1 MSPSFAF
8 AFISLVTLFSVL
20 NANGA
25 IKQISLYE
33 TDITPFIS
41 TEMDRFLYSFQF
53 NKIGYSY
60 QTLSKSEEIIYEDV
74 KVPFHLSLPVMNSNI
89 DNGNLA
95 LVDIIS
101 ENEKKSDV
109 IFSINYDFSNSSIG
123 YHFENYTVTN
133 KKENYTSKESDINIE
148 CNLTI
153 GNLTYDIYSKVF
165 FNKINCIKYNN
176 YLSFGLCLGED
187 GKFYVEFKNNNNNII
202 FYRYEEMIK
211 NINNIKNYFLISED
225 KRLLSI
231 IFNDTNENITKLNTY
246 EIITNKNDKDIY
258 FKYLHT
264 VNEDEFLHSEEEE
277 IYDIKI
283 INTNTFVISTSLN
296 GLLLLFNNTENKYE
310 KINLDSNEL
319 VMNGQRL
326 QYQQI
331 ILVDANVIYGLVK
344 GFGIVLF
351 NIISINQRNS
361 SVISQYKIIHHS
373 KINDII
379 FYVHPFNGYKFIGLK
394 VSQEAPSIYTEFY
407 IELLL
412 SSSFFPQVNR
422 IYTSKYK
429 SSSISIIN
437 SEITDVFHLGFF
449 CSETNS
455 VFITRRAVLNSIS
468 TFDYLFNL
476 SDSFSFDTSYIT
488 NIVYPS
494 YVLQCEISTEG
505 TFRFILNQPT
515 EVCSESIASHLTYC
529 SKTFTFDVN
538 MASNKENI
546 VLIAMM
552 SIGLVTVLVIVLVF
566 LIASAVYSK
575 GFKDYSQ
582 FKINVNENLLNDRDL
597 IYQDKEEEKEKIK
610 DIIRE
615 VRRSE
620 TGNSLGSKEFLFK
633 KKLSSSKSVDIIC
646 SIERAGTDNN
656 SKKSS
661 EVIEMQRIVPITTTN
676 EIYTTNPVLLSSS
689 NKK

>member
-8 AFISLVTLFSVL
+8 ASLLTIFSAL
-20 NANGA
+20 NANDA

-33 TDITPFIS
+33 TDITPYIS

-60 QTLSKSEEIIYEDV
+60 QTVSKSDEIIYEDV

-89 DNGNLA
+89 DNGNLG

-101 ENEKKSDV
+101 ENEKKNNV
-109 IFSINYDFSNSSIG
+109 IFSINYDFSNTSIG
-123 YHFENYTVTN
+123 YHVDKYTVTN
-133 KKENYTSKESDINIE
+133 KIEGYSSKESDVNVQ
-148 CNLTI
+148 CNFTI
-153 GNLTYDIYSKVF
+153 GNLTYDIYPKVF
-165 FNKINCIKYNN
+165 FNKINCIKHNN
-176 YLSFGLCLGED
+176 YLSFGLCLGDD
-187 GKFYVEFKNNNNNII
+187 GKFYVEFKNKNDNLTI
-202 FYRYEEMIK
+202 YTYEEMLKDID
-211 NINNIKNYFLISED
+211 NIKNYYLISED

-231 IFNDTNENITKLNTY
+231 IFNDTKKNISKLNTY
-246 EIITNKNDKDIY
+246 EIITNKNDKDIF

-264 VNEDEFLHSEEEE
+264 VDEKEFLQSEDED

-283 INTNTFVISTSLN
+283 IKKNTFVISTSLN
-296 GLLLLFNNTENKYE
+296 GLLLLYNNTENKYE
-310 KINLDSNEL
+310 KINLDSNKL
-319 VMNGQRL
+319 VINGQRL
-326 QYQQI
+326 KYQQI
-331 ILVDANVIYGLVK
+331 IVIDANVIYGLVK
-344 GFGIVLF
+344 EFGIVLF
-351 NIISINQRNS
+351 NIISINQKNA
-361 SVISQYKIIHHS
+361 SVKSQYKVIQHS
-373 KINDII
+373 KINEII

-394 VSQEAPSIYTEFY
+394 MSHDEPSTYSEFY
-407 IELLL
+407 IELVL

-429 SSSISIIN
+429 SSSITIIN
-437 SEITDVFHLGFF
+437 SQITDVFHLGFF

-468 TFDYLFNL
+468 TFDYVFNL
-476 SDSFSFDTSYIT
+476 PDSILLSSNHIT

-529 SKTFTFDVN
+529 NRTFTFDVN
-538 MASNKENI
+538 MASNKENL
-546 VLIAMM
+546 VLIAVM
-552 SIGLVTVLVIVLVF
+552 SIGLVTVFVIVLVF

-582 FKINVNENLLNDRDL
+582 FKININEKLLNDKVL
-597 IYQDKEEEKEKIK
+597 IYQDSEEEKDKIK

-620 TGNSLGSKEFLFK
+620 TGGSKGSKEFLIK
-633 KKLSSSKSVDIIC
+633 KKFSSSKRVGVIC
-646 SIERAGTDNN
+646 SNETVGTDNN
-656 SKKSS
+656 SKKPSK
-661 EVIEMQRIVPITTTN
+661 VIEMQRIVPTTTTN
-676 EIYTTNPVLLSSS
+676 EICTTNPVLLSSS